1 MAEKAERKARTQRGP
16 EGAPGAAKAGKGE
29 KAPKGKPEA
38 APTPQ
43 VPRVPAR
50 LRERYRSEIVPALI
64 KQFNYTNRMQVPEVK
79 KVVINMGLG
88 EAVSDVKV
96 IDAAVEELATIAGQK
111 PVVTR
116 AKKSEAAFKL
126 RAGMPIGC
134 KVTLRGERMY
144 EFLDRLLCVALPRI
158 RDFRGVPTKSFDGR
172 GNYALGLKE
181 QLIFPEIRYDK
192 VDMAR
197 GMDLCIQTSATT
209 DEEGRALLEHL
220 GFPFRS

>member
-1 MAEKAERKARTQRGP
+1 MAEKAERKAKA
-16 EGAPGAAKAGKGE
+16 EAAKAGKGE

-38 APTPQ
+38 AAPQ

-50 LRERYRSEIVPALI
+50 LRERYRNEIIPALM
-64 KQFNYTNRMQVPEVK
+64 KQFNYMNRMQVPEVQ

-88 EAVSDVKV
+88 EAVGNIKV

-126 RAGMPIGC
+126 RAGMSIGC

-144 EFLDRLLCVALPRI
+144 EFLDRLLSVALPRV

-172 GNYALGLKE
+172 GNYALGIKE

-197 GMDLCIQTSATT
+197 GMDLCIQTSAAT
-209 DEEGRALLEHL
+209 DEEARALLEHL
-220 GFPFRS
+220 GFPFRR

>member
-1 MAEKAERKARTQRGP
+1 MADKAERKARAQ
-16 EGAPGAAKAGKGE
+16 
-29 KAPKGKPEA
+29 KAPAGAKGGKAEKTAKGKPEV
-38 APTPQ
+38 APAPQ

-50 LRERYRSEIVPALI
+50 LRERYRTEILPSLI

-79 KVVINMGLG
+79 KVVVNMGLG
-88 EAVSDVKV
+88 EAVGNVKV
-96 IDAAVEELATIAGQK
+96 IDAAVEELATISGQK

-144 EFLDRLLCVALPRI
+144 EFLDRLLSVALPRI

-172 GNYALGLKE
+172 GNYSLGIRE

-192 VDMAR
+192 VDMTR
-197 GMDLCIQTSATT
+197 GMDICVATSART
-209 DEEGRALLEHL
+209 DEEARALLEHL
-220 GFPFRS
+220 GFPFRK

>member
-1 MAEKAERKARTQRGP
+1 MAEKAERKAKA
-16 EGAPGAAKAGKGE
+16 EAAKAGKGE
-29 KAPKGKPEA
+29 KAPKGKPESTPA
-38 APTPQ
+38 PQ
-43 VPRVPAR
+43 VPQVPAR
-50 LRERYRSEIVPALI
+50 LRERYRNEIIPALM
-64 KQFNYTNRMQVPEVK
+64 KQFNYGNRMQVPEVK

-88 EAVSDVKV
+88 EAVGNVKV
-96 IDAAVEELATIAGQK
+96 IDAAVEEMATIAGQT

-126 RAGMPIGC
+126 RAGMSIGC

-144 EFLDRLLCVALPRI
+144 EFLDRLLSVALPRI

-172 GNYALGLKE
+172 GNYSLGIKE

-197 GMDLCIQTSATT
+197 GMDLCIQTSAAT
-209 DEEGRALLEHL
+209 DEEARALLEHL
-220 GFPFRS
+220 GFPFRK

>member
-1 MAEKAERKARTQRGP
+1 MAEKAERKARAQ
-16 EGAPGAAKAGKGE
+16 GAAEAAKAAKAGKGE
-29 KAPKGKPEA
+29 KAPKGKPEG
-38 APTPQ
+38 APVPQ

-64 KQFNYTNRMQVPEVK
+64 KQFNYTNRMQVPEVE

-88 EAVSDVKV
+88 EAVSNVKV
-96 IDAAVEELATIAGQK
+96 IDAAVAELAIIAGQK

-144 EFLDRLLCVALPRI
+144 EFLDRLLSAALPRI

-172 GNYALGLKE
+172 GNYALGIKE

-192 VDMAR
+192 VDMTR
-197 GMDLCIQTSATT
+197 GMDVCIETSART
-209 DEEGRALLEHL
+209 DEEARALLEHL
-220 GFPFRS
+220 GFPFRK